1 MQIKMKQLLLL
12 LAIVFLSYSCAEES
26 ISPEPIDLQE
36 GFFPLELGKTWIY
49 ETDSIVYNKQLST
62 VDTLRGFVRE
72 EIVDAF
78 VAADESIIYVI
89 DRSFRRSEAL
99 PWRNTDVFSASIID
113 NKVTRNEE
121 NLRFVKLI
129 LPPVIDQEW
138 DGNQFFDESTP
149 VTINGETIEVYKNWD
164 SKVVS
169 MEGNVTINGIDYS
182 NTVEVILVDTNNSIE
197 KRYAKEIYA
206 FGVGLIH
213 KEMIIID
220 SQDEFMTG
228 LPICER
234 PEKGF
239 ILDQRLIESF

>member
-12 LAIVFLSYSCAEES
+12 LSITVFFFACKEES
-26 ISPEPIDLQE
+26 IAPEPIDLQE
-36 GFFPLELGKTWIY
+36 DFFPLDVGKTWIY

-78 VAADESIIYVI
+78 EAADESTVYVI
-89 DRSFRRSEAL
+89 DRSFRRDETL
-99 PWRNTDVFSASIID
+99 PWINTDVFSASIIG
-113 NKVTRNEE
+113 NKATRNEE

-129 LPPVIDQEW
+129 LPPVVDQEW
-138 DGNQFFDESTP
+138 DGNQFFDESTQ
-149 VTINGETIEVYKNWD
+149 VTINGESIEVYKNWD
-164 SKVVS
+164 SKVLSIGETV
-169 MEGNVTINGIDYS
+169 NINGVDYS

-197 KRYAKEIYA
+197 KRYVKEIYA
-206 FGVGLIH
+206 KGIGLIH
-213 KEMIIID
+213 REMVIID

-239 ILDQRLIESF
+239 VLEQNLIESF